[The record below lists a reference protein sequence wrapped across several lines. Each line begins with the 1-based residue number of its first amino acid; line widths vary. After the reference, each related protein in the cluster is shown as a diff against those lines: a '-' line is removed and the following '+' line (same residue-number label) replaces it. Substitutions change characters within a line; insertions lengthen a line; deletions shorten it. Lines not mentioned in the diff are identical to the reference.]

1 MVTKRQDD
9 ADTLPQHYG
18 AALDHFGHLLRQV
31 EPHQWGHRTPCRH
44 WSVRA
49 LANHVIVQQLWV
61 PPLLAG
67 TPAVALA
74 DREGTDVLGAAPV
87 LAWKRAATLA
97 EEAVHTGGA
106 LDRTVVLSA
115 GPASAA
121 HLCSQIAMDT
131 VVHAWDLARALG
143 AEERLP
149 DPLVEFALRELS
161 GYADRLAATGLFDP
175 PLSVPQGADPQT
187 RLLALTGR
195 SAEDS
200 GSHRPT

>member
-1 MVTKRQDD
+1 MVTDRQDD
-9 ADTLPQHYG
+9 ADTLPQHYS
-18 AALDHFGHLLRQV
+18 AALDHFGHLVRQI
-31 EPHQWGHRTPCRH
+31 EPYQWGHRTPCRQ

-49 LANHVIVQQLWV
+49 LVNHVIVQQLWV

-74 DREGTDVLGAAPV
+74 DREGTDALGPAPV

-97 EEAVHTGGA
+97 EEAVHTTGA
-106 LDRTVVLSA
+106 LDRTVVLWA
-115 GPASAA
+115 GSASAA

-131 VVHAWDLARALG
+131 VVHAWDLACGLG

-149 DPLVEFALRELS
+149 DPLVDFALRELS
-161 GYADRLAATGLFDP
+161 GYADRLPATGLFDP
-175 PLSVPQGADPQT
+175 PLSAPHGADPQT

-195 SAEDS
+195 SAADS
-200 GSHRPT
+200 GQR